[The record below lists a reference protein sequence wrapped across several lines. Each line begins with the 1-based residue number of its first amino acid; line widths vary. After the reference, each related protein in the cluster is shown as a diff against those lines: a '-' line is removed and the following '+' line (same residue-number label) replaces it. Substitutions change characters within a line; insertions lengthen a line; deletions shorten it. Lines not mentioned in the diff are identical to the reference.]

1 MKKLL
6 LVAAAFIFSLT
17 TFAQQ
22 TADDVMKV
30 NTEKFDFGKI
40 KQGVPVSTYFELKNT
55 SDKPLVVETVYASC
69 GCTTPEK
76 PTEPIQ
82 PGATYKLKVNYNAA
96 GMGHFE
102 KDVTIKLAGIETPKV
117 VKITG
122 DVVADQSVANTQTKP
137 NPVTATPAVTNSNTN
152 SQTKTEKAPVQKT
165 KTTTKTKTAG
175 S

>member
-6 LVAAAFIFSLT
+6 LVAAAFIFSVT

>member
-6 LVAAAFIFSLT
+6 LVAAAFIFSVT

-102 KDVTIKLAGIETPKV
+102 KDVTIKLAGIETPKI